1 MVSAVVQRRFRRL
14 RTPDREQRNLRQLAL
29 HRHKTLRYDWL
40 QSITR
45 FMRPKHCSRRSR
57 YFFPLVLCVVF
68 LWCEFSIG
76 QQADN
81 RTDPPP
87 ATPTPSGSDGKTF
100 LARWADFY
108 RQDWSATTA
117 SSPAP
122 ARRGL
127 PSPLDSPP
135 FPNSDWSYGG
145 SPVIGE
151 PDTNSYPL
159 MTAINQA
166 RSRTKI
172 YGWVEPTLNF
182 STSAH
187 RNDPEAN
194 DVYSNRFEMNQLVVY
209 AERLPD
215 SVQRDH
221 IDWGYHLTA
230 LFGTDYRY
238 TTGKDYGSGQWLN
251 DHRQYGFDP
260 TLEYVDIYIPQVAQ
274 GMNLRLGRFIS
285 VPGIEAQLAPNN
297 YVFSHSLLYAIDP
310 FTDTGL
316 LATVKVNDQ
325 WLVQLGI
332 TGGHDVALWAPDA
345 KPSGTTCLSYTSK
358 SVNDNFYVCANGINN
373 GKYAYNNLQQYDA
386 TWYHKFSKTVHMA
399 TEAWYMYE
407 RDVPAVGGKIQAE
420 TGANAA
426 YCLSGQPHCTAPE
439 YAVVNFVQKELS
451 VHDFLSFRSDFLDD
465 QRGQRTGYATRY
477 SENAI
482 AWSHWIGTTI
492 QIRPELRFERAWD
505 MRAYDYGRRQ
515 NQLTLASDLIFHF

>member
-1 MVSAVVQRRFRRL
+1 MLDTDSVAISESHALDAEGSARKGLEPALLDSGGAPCMRL
-14 RTPDREQRNLRQLAL
+14 KNNSRPRPFFPQLVCIGFLSCALGWAQQVDRESHPLPDA
-29 HRHKTLRYDWL
+29 
-40 QSITR
+40 
-45 FMRPKHCSRRSR
+45 PK
-57 YFFPLVLCVVF
+57 P
-68 LWCEFSIG
+68 SIG
-76 QQADN
+76 KAK
-81 RTDPPP
+81 
-87 ATPTPSGSDGKTF
+87 GF
-100 LARWADFY
+100 FARWVESY
-108 RQDWSATTA
+108 RQDWSGIPS
-117 SSPAP
+117 SSPAA

-166 RSRTKI
+166 RSRTKL
-172 YGWVEPTLNF
+172 YGWIDPTLNF
-182 STSAH
+182 STSVHSNA
-187 RNDPEAN
+187 PEAN
-194 DVYSNRFEMNQLVVY
+194 DSYSNRFEMNQIVLY

-221 IDWGYHLTA
+221 VDWGYHLTA
-230 LFGTDYRY
+230 LYGTDYRF
-238 TTGKDYGSGQWLN
+238 TIGKGYGSGQLLN

-260 TLEYVDIYIPQVAQ
+260 TLEYVDVYVPQVAQ

-285 VPGIEAQLAPNN
+285 VPGIEAQLAPSN
-297 YVFSHSLLYAIDP
+297 YIFSHSLLYAIDP

-316 LATVKVNDQ
+316 MATVKWNDH

-332 TGGHDVALWAPDA
+332 TDGHDVAPWTPDA
-345 KPSGTTCLSYTSK
+345 KPSGTACLSYTTT
-358 SVNDNFYVCANGINN
+358 SVNDNVYACANGIND

-407 RDVPAVGGKIQAE
+407 RDVPARGGTIPPE

-426 YCLSGQPHCTAPE
+426 YCLPGEQRCTAPE
-439 YAVVNFVQKELS
+439 YAAVNFLQKELS
-451 VHDFLSFRSDFLDD
+451 PHNFLSFRTDFLDD
-465 QRGQRTGYATRY
+465 KKGQRTGYLTRY
-477 SENAI
+477 SENTI
-482 AWSHWIGTTI
+482 TWCHWIGATV

-505 MRAYDYGRRQ
+505 QKAYDNGRRH
-515 NQLTLASDLIFHF
+515 NQLTVASDLIFHF